1 MKKILAL
8 LLVMTCF
15 SYQAEASNIK
25 LPWPDK
31 LNPTTLMHAL
41 NFRQSTKNFD
51 TKEVDDKTL
60 SSLLWAA
67 WGLNR
72 STGERTIPTAM
83 NQKELSLYVFKK
95 EGVYLYD
102 APGLSLNQIQDK
114 DLREIFLTQE
124 YMKNAPIVL
133 VWTSTNKDYGPMHA
147 GSSYQNVGLFAV
159 AHKMGAVVRGYFDKA
174 KVREALKLK
183 PNEEVLISM
192 AVGYPIFTDKDDKD
206 VPDGGLKPD
215 VAPTPDGVPTP
226 GGVLKPEGVPTSE
239 GVSKP
244 EGVPTPNGGLNPDVA
259 PTPNGVPTPEGLLN
273 PDVALTPNGV
283 STPELKAP
291 ELKSN
296 EPVQAPVPSQ
306 EVGALPDAPK
316 SQSRE
321 ASKDLNNSVQA
332 PVSSQ
337 VEGAPLPDAPKTQ
350 SSEASKDLKVAS

>member
-15 SYQAEASNIK
+15 SYQAIAQNIK

-95 EGVYLYD
+95 EGVYFYD

-114 DLREIFLTQE
+114 DFRDIFLTQE

-133 VWTSTNKDYGPMHA
+133 VWTSTNKEYGPMHA

-159 AHKMGAVVRGYFDKA
+159 AHKMGAVVRGYFDKV

-206 VPDGGLKPD
+206 VPEGGLNPEGLLNPD
-215 VAPTPDGVPTP
+215 VAPTPD
-226 GGVLKPEGVPTSE
+226 

-244 EGVPTPNGGLNPDVA
+244 EGVPTPAGVPTSDGVSKPGGVPTPNSVSKPA
-259 PTPNGVPTPEGLLN
+259 NIPTPNGVP
-273 PDVALTPNGV
+273 
-283 STPELKAP
+283 TPELKAP

-296 EPVQAPVPSQ
+296 NPVQAPVPSQ
-306 EVGALPDAPK
+306 G
-316 SQSRE
+316 
-321 ASKDLNNSVQA
+321 
-332 PVSSQ
+332 
-337 VEGAPLPDAPKTQ
+337 EGAPLPDAPKSQ
-350 SSEASKDLKVAS
+350 SSEASKDLKGAS

>member
-8 LLVMTCF
+8 LLVMSCF

-114 DLREIFLTQE
+114 DFRDIFLTQE

-206 VPDGGLKPD
+206 VPDGGLNPDVSSTSEGLLNSD
-215 VAPTPDGVPTP
+215 VAPTPN
-226 GGVLKPEGVPTSE
+226 

-244 EGVPTPNGGLNPDVA
+244 EGVPTSDGVSKPGGVPTSNGVLNSDVA
-259 PTPNGVPTPEGLLN
+259 PTPNGVPTPE
-273 PDVALTPNGV
+273 
-283 STPELKAP
+283 LKAP

-296 EPVQAPVPSQ
+296 NPVQAPVPSQ
-306 EVGALPDAPK
+306 G
-316 SQSRE
+316 
-321 ASKDLNNSVQA
+321 
-332 PVSSQ
+332 
-337 VEGAPLPDAPKTQ
+337 EGAPLPDAPKSQ
-350 SSEASKDLKVAS
+350 SSEASKDLKGAS

>member
-114 DLREIFLTQE
+114 DFRDIFLTQE

-133 VWTSTNKDYGPMHA
+133 VWTSTNKEYGPMHA

-206 VPDGGLKPD
+206 VPDGGLNPD
-215 VAPTPDGVPTP
+215 VAPTPE
-226 GGVLKPEGVPTSE
+226 GVLKPEGVP
-239 GVSKP
+239 
-244 EGVPTPNGGLNPDVA
+244 
-259 PTPNGVPTPEGLLN
+259 
-273 PDVALTPNGV
+273 
-283 STPELKAP
+283 TPELKAP

-306 EVGALPDAPK
+306 GEGAPLPDAPK
-316 SQSRE
+316 SQSSE
-321 ASKDLNNSVQA
+321 ASKDLNNPVQA
-332 PVSSQ
+332 PVPSQ
-337 VEGAPLPDAPKTQ
+337 GEGAPLPDAPKTQ
-350 SSEASKDLKVAS
+350 SNEASKDLKVAS

>member
-31 LNPTTLMHAL
+31 LNSTTLMHAL

-102 APGLSLNQIQDK
+102 APDLSLNQIQDK
-114 DLREIFLTQE
+114 DLRDIFLTQE

-147 GSSYQNVGLFAV
+147 RSSYQNVGLFAV

-206 VPDGGLKPD
+206 VPDGGLNPD
-215 VAPTPDGVPTP
+215 VGSTPNGVS
-226 GGVLKPEGVPTSE
+226 KPESVPTSE
-239 GVSKP
+239 GVPTSDGGLKP
-244 EGVPTPNGGLNPDVA
+244 EGVPTPNGV
-259 PTPNGVPTPEGLLN
+259 PTPDGVSKPDGVPT
-273 PDVALTPNGV
+273 
-283 STPELKAP
+283 SELKAP

-296 EPVQAPVPSQ
+296 NPVQAPVPSQ
-306 EVGALPDAPK
+306 GEGALPDAPK
-316 SQSRE
+316 SQSSE
-321 ASKDLNNSVQA
+321 ASKGLNNPVQA
-332 PVSSQ
+332 PVPSQ
-337 VEGAPLPDAPKTQ
+337 GEGAPLPDAPKTQ
-350 SSEASKDLKVAS
+350 SNEASKDLKVAS